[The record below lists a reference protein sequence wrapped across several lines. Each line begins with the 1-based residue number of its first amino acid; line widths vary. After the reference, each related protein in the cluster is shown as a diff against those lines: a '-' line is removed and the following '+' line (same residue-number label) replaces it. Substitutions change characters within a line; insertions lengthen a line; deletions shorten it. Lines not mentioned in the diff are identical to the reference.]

1 MQYNPILSQ
10 GLHAGCYSTGIYLY
24 GATWTD
30 NQDGPVPTNDSVKVT
45 FQQNK
50 LITIVNKEITIINK
64 EIAIVNKEITIVN
77 KRITIVKTNYNC
89 KKRITMVKNELQL

>member
-1 MQYNPILSQ
+1 M
-10 GLHAGCYSTGIYLY
+10 
-24 GATWTD
+24 
-30 NQDGPVPTNDSVKVT
+30 PTNESVKVT

-50 LITIVNKEITIINK
+50 LIT
-64 EIAIVNKEITIVN
+64 IVNKEITIVN